1 MTENLQEDLQP
12 AEDSILGSSSNS
24 SDEEDNQNRRTS
36 YAENRRSKGIIN

>member
-36 YAENRRSKGIIN
+36 YAEIRRSKGIIN